1 MAWLDWFSGKKAKH
15 SYPLAGHSDVLSSM
29 QMDNT
34 RPMNAARPG
43 ASSATI
49 GSAQPAAS
57 VSAQRLEQ
65 RRTERNAKRELL
77 FQVVRESMVRIG
89 VLSSAFKFK
98 VLSLDQRGR
107 TFLVMVELSAE
118 FSGEAE
124 KLAEIESLIAHS
136 AKTRYEIIVQAVY
149 WRYFN
154 VSASNTALPQ
164 TPTSS
169 PTPLLGALQ
178 APISRPAP
186 LFGLEGRP
194 LPSPTPAPVSAPTMK
209 ATSVTEAFAATMPI
223 PRPSSPVPQ
232 AATAVATTR
241 PSLPAP
247 AVVPISKKGHDEL
260 GDDEVAAF
268 RRALATGAS
277 QGAMAAPT
285 PAPLAPPSTSGASA
299 ASRLAAAVS
308 PPVPAAAAKS
318 AAAAAAVAATAT
330 LENAR
335 SKLLLTGY
343 EDTEMAD
350 DDPMPALSGTQYG
363 DLL

>member
-1 MAWLDWFSGKKAKH
+1 MAWLDWLTGKKAKH

-29 QMDNT
+29 QMDHS
-34 RPMNAARPG
+34 RPMHTARPG
-43 ASSATI
+43 ASAATNA
-49 GSAQPAAS
+49 GQPAATA
-57 VSAQRLEQ
+57 SAQRLEQ

-77 FQVVRESMVRIG
+77 FQVVREAMVRIG

-154 VSASNTALPQ
+154 VSASNTALVQVPAAA
-164 TPTSS
+164 

-194 LPSPTPAPVSAPTMK
+194 LPSAATPAVTAAASS
-209 ATSVTEAFAATMPI
+209 SVASQAFASTMPI
-223 PRPSSPVPQ
+223 PRPASASPQPTP
-232 AATAVATTR
+232 ATRT
-241 PSLPAP
+241 SMPAP
-247 AVVPISKKGHDEL
+247 VTDSKKGHDEL

-268 RRALATGAS
+268 RRALAAGAS

-285 PAPLAPPSTSGASA
+285 PASA
-299 ASRLAAAVS
+299 ASRLAATLS
-308 PPVPAAAAKS
+308 PPAMPAAVAKS
-318 AAAAAAVAATAT
+318 AAAAAAASSAM

-363 DLL
+363 DLR

>member
-1 MAWLDWFSGKKAKH
+1 MAWLDWLTGKKAKH

-29 QMDNT
+29 QMDHS
-34 RPMNAARPG
+34 RPMNAARLG
-43 ASSATI
+43 ASAATNT
-49 GSAQPAAS
+49 GQPAATA
-57 VSAQRLEQ
+57 SAQRLEQ

-77 FQVVRESMVRIG
+77 FQVVREAMVRIG

-154 VSASNTALPQ
+154 VSASNTALAQ
-164 TPTSS
+164 VSTSGS
-169 PTPLLGALQ
+169 TPLLGALQ

-194 LPSPTPAPVSAPTMK
+194 LPTATVATLAVPAV
-209 ATSVTEAFAATMPI
+209 ATSSVASNTFASTMPI
-223 PRPSSPVPQ
+223 PRPASPAPP
-232 AATAVATTR
+232 ATPATRT
-241 PSLPAP
+241 SQPAP
-247 AVVPISKKGHDEL
+247 AAGSKKGHDEL

-268 RRALATGAS
+268 RRALAAGAS
-277 QGAMAAPT
+277 QGAMAAPA
-285 PAPLAPPSTSGASA
+285 PASAASA
-299 ASRLAAAVS
+299 ASRLAATVS
-308 PPVPAAAAKS
+308 PPAVPAAIAKS
-318 AAAAAAVAATAT
+318 AVGATAASSAL

-363 DLL
+363 DLH